1 MGEYVIAKYIRLSL
15 DDAISDSMSIEN
27 QRLLLDAHIAEL
39 GIPNVTV
46 IERVD
51 NGCSGVDFERPGIQ
65 ELLELVRAGRVNCI
79 AVKDFSRFGRNAIET
94 GYFIERV
101 FPLFGV
107 RFISVTDG
115 YDSDNYVGDTGGLEV
130 SFHFLKHEY
139 YSRDLSMKIR
149 SARRIRQQRGESVR
163 ADCLFGYKLGEKR
176 RMVIDEAA
184 SDTVRL
190 IFDLALRGSSIA
202 QIAKRL
208 YEEKCP
214 TPSEYKRRV
223 ENPSCVWSIGAIHTL
238 LREEQYTGMY
248 IAGRTRAGDI
258 GSGKT
263 IKVPESEWIKI
274 PNHHPAI
281 IEKSLF
287 DAVRVIIDT
296 KNKPRRKRVIGA
308 APRYKSVDNPLKG
321 KVVCGCC
328 GHAMTLS
335 NTANP
340 RWKCRFTRVAPNAD
354 CYGLS
359 IAARELAETLFEI
372 IRKQAQVILNADIS
386 DGLNEIDLRLERQ
399 SEYARRIE
407 GVGDEKRTLYER
419 FILGELDA
427 EDFKSE
433 KISLDAEL
441 ARLTRIHDALA
452 AENSKLAEA
461 KSADVKL
468 RKVAESAAGESAL
481 TRALADLLIDRVRV
495 FPGGGIEVEWRF
507 ADYFSGESV

>member
-1 MGEYVIAKYIRLSL
+1 MSEYTIAKYIRLSL

-27 QRLLLDAHIAEL
+27 QRLLLDAHIAGL
-39 GIPNVTV
+39 DIPNVTV

-163 ADCLFGYKLGEKR
+163 KNCVFGYRLNEKR
-176 RMVIDEAA
+176 QMVIDEPTA
-184 SDTVRL
+184 DTVRL
-190 IFDLALRGSSIA
+190 IFDLALHGNSIA

-208 YEEKCP
+208 YEEKRP

-223 ENPSCVWSIGAIHTL
+223 ENPSCIWDTGTIHTL

-287 DAVRVIIDT
+287 DTVRVIIDT
-296 KNKPRRKRVIGA
+296 KNEPRRNRVIGA
-308 APRYKSVDNPLKG
+308 EQRYKSADDPLKG
-321 KVVCGCC
+321 KVICGCC

-335 NTANP
+335 STANP
-340 RWKCRFTRVAPNAD
+340 RWQCLFTRVAPEAE
-354 CYGLS
+354 CHRLS

-372 IRKQAQVILNADIS
+372 IRKQTQVVLNADIS
-386 DGLNEIDLRLERQ
+386 DELNEIDLRREQQ
-399 SEYARRIE
+399 SEYARQIE
-407 GVGDEKRTLYER
+407 SVDDEKRALYER
-419 FILGELDA
+419 VVLGELA
-427 EDFKSE
+427 VEDFKSA
-433 KISLDAEL
+433 KAGIDAEL
-441 ARLTRIHDALA
+441 SRLTRIHDALA
-452 AENSKLAEA
+452 DENSKLAEA

-468 RKVAESAAGESAL
+468 REVAESAAGESAL

-495 FPGGGIEVEWRF
+495 FPDRRIEVDWRF
-507 ADYFSGESV
+507 ADYFNGESV